1 MSLQRKVTNFL
12 ATEGSLIF
20 STFTIT
26 DIIMETIELKSQL
39 HRLIDQLNDPVIL
52 DQYYE
57 EIKRMV
63 NLSKSGLWDSLN
75 EDQKQEVLL
84 SFEESEND
92 DNLVDHETV
101 MKKYNQ
107 WRIG

>member
-1 MSLQRKVTNFL
+1 
-12 ATEGSLIF
+12 
-20 STFTIT
+20 
-26 DIIMETIELKSQL
+26 METIELKSQL

>member
-1 MSLQRKVTNFL
+1 
-12 ATEGSLIF
+12 
-20 STFTIT
+20 
-26 DIIMETIELKSQL
+26 METIELKSQL

-57 EIKRMV
+57 EIKRIV

-101 MKKYNQ
+101 MRKYNQ

>member
-1 MSLQRKVTNFL
+1 
-12 ATEGSLIF
+12 
-20 STFTIT
+20 
-26 DIIMETIELKSQL
+26 METIELKSQL

-57 EIKRMV
+57 EIKRIV